1 MAASIFDTS
10 FLFTGDIMK
19 ILEHTIKGLVLP
31 KVLYIELNGYFH
43 HEKAGNKNKC
53 SFRNMFNLICTQS
66 KYLSRGAYKLT
77 NK

>member
-19 ILEHTIKGLVLP
+19 ILEHTI

-53 SFRNMFNLICTQS
+53 SFRNIFNLICTQS